1 MDLTA
6 AIAGAQPAPYVIGPA
21 DYSYLYKGSARNLQE
36 RLRDH
41 LAGRVSRT
49 KNRRPLHLLYHRY
62 CETYPLARQH
72 EMYLKTGHGRAW
84 LKTQL

>member
-1 MDLTA
+1 MDLTT
-6 AIAGAQPAPYVIGPA
+6 AIAGAQPAPAAYVVSPA
-21 DYSYLYKGSARNLQE
+21 NRAYLYKGSARNLQE

-62 CETYPLARQH
+62 CETYPLARQS
-72 EMYLKTGHGRAW
+72 LGLSSFQRKRNA
-84 LKTQL
+84 LD